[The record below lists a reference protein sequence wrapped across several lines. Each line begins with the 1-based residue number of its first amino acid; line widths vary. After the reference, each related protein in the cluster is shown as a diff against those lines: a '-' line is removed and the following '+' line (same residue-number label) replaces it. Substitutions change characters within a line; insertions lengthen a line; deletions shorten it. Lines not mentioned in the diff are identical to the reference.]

1 MWWDSCWDN
10 QTCAWNNQQENCKYI
25 QQHSWSSRQIRET
38 RFNETTAKIWKDQ
51 RIIIKPTTN
60 NLALSDTCSTSM
72 KLMKFT
78 SSVSYLMLHYRW
90 NVEKKQVTP
99 SRPTPWH
106 HKGIVWVQINVHT
119 ISQKCSHH
127 LHRTTRPR
135 IHVTNNTH
143 SPMYTPN
150 TIIQS

>member
-1 MWWDSCWDN
+1 MVSSAGCDGIAVEMIKHAPETIDKKIVN
-10 QTCAWNNQQENCKYI
+10 TFNNIAETADKSGR
-25 QQHSWSSRQIRET
+25 HALLLT
-38 RFNETTAKIWKDQ
+38 RF
-51 RIIIKPTTN
+51 TTN
-60 NLALSDTCSTSM
+60 NLALSDTCSTSL

-78 SSVSYLMLHYRW
+78 SCVSYLMWHYRW

-99 SRPTPWH
+99 SRPTLWH
-106 HKGIVWVQINVHT
+106 HKGIVSVQINLHT
-119 ISQKCSHH
+119 ISQKRSHH

-135 IHVTNNTH
+135 IHVTKNTH